1 MGESGK
7 RKRDE
12 WERDQEPE
20 QGYPEYRVKVRYN
33 PSSDSQLIFYKWAGY
48 DSDEDSWEPTKN
60 VAACQRLL
68 SSFWNEI
75 GLDDNHYDH
84 GYVFT
89 ASKKWI
95 EMEQRRFKAEF
106 PQNRKYKTKQK
117 DRAEQPGL
125 KGILDPQLY
134 FILDEEGGIV
144 FSDSACSV
152 SAAFPVVMG

>member
-1 MGESGK
+1 MGESCK

-20 QGYPEYRVKVRYN
+20 QGYPVEVITHARVNVDLADGWEYRV
-33 PSSDSQLIFYKWAGY
+33 KWAGY

-117 DRAEQPGL
+117 DRAEQPV
-125 KGILDPQLY
+125 KQT
-134 FILDEEGGIV
+134 V
-144 FSDSACSV
+144 VAQTAV
-152 SAAFPVVMG
+152 SFVSLSTPS